1 MAEFIKWG
9 WAAVTVYIGVF
20 NKALEYDNLVGV
32 GFCEK
37 FFKKKKKKKKPKK
50 LTESA
55 QAAHLLCKAC
65 LSSMNRIKHIC
76 NRYASKK

>member
-37 FFKKKKKKKKPKK
+37 FFKKKKKKKAKEINRKRASCT
-50 LTESA
+50 LIMQS
-55 QAAHLLCKAC
+55 
-65 LSSMNRIKHIC
+65 LSIFNEP
-76 NRYASKK
+76 N

>member
-32 GFCEK
+32 GF
-37 FFKKKKKKKKPKK
+37 KKKKKKK
-50 LTESA
+50 S
-55 QAAHLLCKAC
+55 QR
-65 LSSMNRIKHIC
+65 N
-76 NRYASKK
+76 